1 MRILEFKNI
10 DQKRLILKELSPARI
25 NHAEDLIFWEGSAGA
40 MRAVQQL
47 EQLAK
52 GTKSLTIKW
61 DGSPAIIFGRNPNGE
76 FIFTDKHG
84 FMAKSYDGRA
94 TSPDDLEGAI
104 MQRAKDKSKAKTYRQ
119 YASKMKSVFEL
130 FQNAVPNNF
139 QGYFVGDML
148 YFNTPKKVGNSYVF
162 QPNVV
167 NYQVPAETDLGKR
180 MGSSRAG
187 VVVHYIMSEKGRTM
201 PVKDLNMIQ
210 GTDVL
215 AIPPTTVNKSQPVD
229 VSAVNQL
236 KGMIQQS
243 SSGIDKLLDRN
254 ALAGMKLADFPN
266 LLYTYLNSKVDSG
279 MKGLGSDFVKWL
291 QSSAVTEVKKTRIMN
306 YIKANT
312 QSFMA
317 LWKIV
322 NGIMVAK
329 DSIIRQL
336 DKSKGAVNATVNGKP
351 GGEGYVLKSPKGNI
365 KLVRRSGFTK
375 ANRAINR

>member
-25 NHAEDLIFWEGSAGA
+25 HHAEDLIFWEGSAGA

-61 DGSPAIIFGRNPNGE
+61 DGSPAIVFGRNPNGE

-94 TSPDDLEGAI
+94 TNPEDLEGAI
-104 MQRAKDKSKAKTYRQ
+104 MQRAKDKSKAKSYKQ
-119 YASKMKSVFEL
+119 YATKMKSVFEL
-130 FQNAVPNNF
+130 FQNAVPNNI

-148 YFNTPKKVGNSYVF
+148 YFNTPKKIGNSYVF

-180 MGSSRAG
+180 IGTSRAG
-187 VVVHYIMSEKGRTM
+187 VVVHYMMSEKGRTM

-210 GTDVL
+210 GNDVL
-215 AIPPTTVNKSQPVD
+215 AIPPTTVNKSEPVD

-243 SSGIDKLLDRN
+243 SSGVDKLLDKN

-266 LLYTYLNSKVDSG
+266 LLYTYLNSKVDGG

-329 DSIIRQL
+329 DSIIKQL
-336 DKSKGAVNATVNGKP
+336 DKSKGAVNATVNGQP

>member
-210 GTDVL
+210 GNDVL

-322 NGIMVAK
+322 NGIMTAK

>member
-1 MRILEFKNI
+1 MRIVEFKNI

-84 FMAKSYDGRA
+84 FMAKLYDGRA
-94 TSPDDLEGAI
+94 TSTDHLEGAI

-322 NGIMVAK
+322 NGIMTAK

>member
-1 MRILEFKNI
+1 MRLVEFKDI
-10 DQKRLILKELSPARI
+10 DNKRLSLIESARI
-25 NHAEDLIFWEGSAGA
+25 QHAEDLIFWEGSAGA

-322 NGIMVAK
+322 NGIMTAK

>member
-61 DGSPAIIFGRNPNGE
+61 DGSPAIVFGRNPNGE

-104 MQRAKDKSKAKTYRQ
+104 MQRAKDKSKVKTYRQ

-236 KGMIQQS
+236 IGMIQQS

-322 NGIMVAK
+322 SGIMTAK

>member
-1 MRILEFKNI
+1 MRIVEFKNI

-329 DSIIRQL
+329 DSIIKQL

>member
-25 NHAEDLIFWEGSAGA
+25 HHAEDLIFWEGSAGA

-61 DGSPAIIFGRNPNGE
+61 DGSPAIVFGRNPNGE

-94 TSPDDLEGAI
+94 TNPEDLEGAI
-104 MQRAKDKSKAKTYRQ
+104 MQRAKDKSKAKSYKQ
-119 YASKMKSVFEL
+119 YAGKMKSVFEL
-130 FQNAVPNNF
+130 FQNAVPETF
-139 QGYFVGDML
+139 KGYFVGDML

-180 MGSSRAG
+180 IGTSRAG
-187 VVVHYIMSEKGRTM
+187 VVVHYMMSEKGRTM

-210 GTDVL
+210 GNDVL
-215 AIPPTTVNKSQPVD
+215 AIPPTTVNKSEPVD

-243 SSGIDKLLDRN
+243 SSGVDKLLDRN

-266 LLYTYLNSKVDSG
+266 LLYTYLNSKVDGG

-329 DSIIRQL
+329 DSIIKQL
-336 DKSKGAVNATVNGKP
+336 DKSKGAVNATVNGQP

>member
-61 DGSPAIIFGRNPNGE
+61 DGSPAIVFGRNPNGE

-329 DSIIRQL
+329 DSIIKQL

>member
-1 MRILEFKNI
+1 MRIVEFKNI

-322 NGIMVAK
+322 NGIMTAK

>member
-25 NHAEDLIFWEGSAGA
+25 HHAEDLIFWEGSAGA

-61 DGSPAIIFGRNPNGE
+61 DGSPAIVFGRNPNGE

-94 TSPDDLEGAI
+94 TNPEDLEGAI
-104 MQRAKDKSKAKTYRQ
+104 MQRAKDKSKAKSYKQ
-119 YASKMKSVFEL
+119 YATKMKSVFEL
-130 FQNAVPNNF
+130 FQNAVPNNI

-148 YFNTPKKVGNSYVF
+148 YFNTPKKIGNSYVF

-180 MGSSRAG
+180 IGTSRAG
-187 VVVHYIMSEKGRTM
+187 VVVHYMMSEKGRTM

-210 GTDVL
+210 GNDVL
-215 AIPPTTVNKSQPVD
+215 AIPPTTVNKSEPVD

-243 SSGIDKLLDRN
+243 SSGVDKLLDKN

-266 LLYTYLNSKVDSG
+266 LLYTYLNSKVDGG

-291 QSSAVTEVKKTRIMN
+291 QSSAVTEVKKARIMN

-336 DKSKGAVNATVNGKP
+336 DKSKGAVNATVNGQP

>member
-1 MRILEFKNI
+1 MRIVEFKNI

-180 MGSSRAG
+180 IGTSRAG
-187 VVVHYIMSEKGRTM
+187 VVVHYMMSEKGRTM

-322 NGIMVAK
+322 NGIMTAK

>member
-1 MRILEFKNI
+1 MRIVEFKNI

-243 SSGIDKLLDRN
+243 SSGVDKLLDRN

-322 NGIMVAK
+322 NGIMTAK

>member
-61 DGSPAIIFGRNPNGE
+61 DGSPAIVFGRNPNGE

-94 TSPDDLEGAI
+94 TNPDDLEGAI
-104 MQRAKDKSKAKTYRQ
+104 MQRAKDKSKVKTYRQ

-322 NGIMVAK
+322 SGIMTAK

-351 GGEGYVLKSPKGNI
+351 GGEGYVLKSPQGNI
-365 KLVRRSGFTK
+365 KLVKRSGFTR

>member
-25 NHAEDLIFWEGSAGA
+25 HHAEDLIFWEGSAGA

-61 DGSPAIIFGRNPNGE
+61 DGSPAIVFGRNPNGE

-94 TSPDDLEGAI
+94 TNPEDLEGAI
-104 MQRAKDKSKAKTYRQ
+104 MQRAKDKSKAKSYKQ
-119 YASKMKSVFEL
+119 YATKMKSVFEL
-130 FQNAVPNNF
+130 FQNAVPNNI

-148 YFNTPKKVGNSYVF
+148 YFNTPKKIGNSYVF

-180 MGSSRAG
+180 IGTSRAG
-187 VVVHYIMSEKGRTM
+187 VVVHYMMSEKGRTM

-210 GTDVL
+210 GNDVL
-215 AIPPTTVNKSQPVD
+215 AIPPTTVNKSEPVD

-243 SSGIDKLLDRN
+243 SSGVDKLLDKN

-266 LLYTYLNSKVDSG
+266 LLYTYLNSKVDGG

-336 DKSKGAVNATVNGKP
+336 DKSKGAVNATVNGQP

>member
-1 MRILEFKNI
+1 MRIVEFKNI

-322 NGIMVAK
+322 NGIMTAK
-329 DSIIRQL
+329 DSIIKQL

>member
-25 NHAEDLIFWEGSAGA
+25 HHAEDLIFWEGSAGA

-61 DGSPAIIFGRNPNGE
+61 DGSPAIVFGRNPNGE

-94 TSPDDLEGAI
+94 TNPEDLEGAI
-104 MQRAKDKSKAKTYRQ
+104 MQRAKDKSKAKSYKQ

-130 FQNAVPNNF
+130 FQNAVPNNI

-148 YFNTPKKVGNSYVF
+148 YFSTPKKIGNSYVF

-180 MGSSRAG
+180 IGTSRAG
-187 VVVHYIMSEKGRTM
+187 VVVHYMMSEKGRTM

-210 GTDVL
+210 GNDVL
-215 AIPPTTVNKSQPVD
+215 AIPPTTVNKSEPID

-243 SSGIDKLLDRN
+243 SSGVDKLLDKN

-322 NGIMVAK
+322 NAIMVAK
-329 DSIIRQL
+329 DSIIKQL
-336 DKSKGAVNATVNGKP
+336 DKSKGAVNATVNGQP

>member
-61 DGSPAIIFGRNPNGE
+61 DGSPAIVFGRNPNGE

-94 TSPDDLEGAI
+94 TSPDYLEGAI

-210 GTDVL
+210 GNDVL
-215 AIPPTTVNKSQPVD
+215 AIPPTTVNKSQTVD

-236 KGMIQQS
+236 KGIIQQS

-329 DSIIRQL
+329 DSIIKQL

>member
-1 MRILEFKNI
+1 MRIVEFKNI

-201 PVKDLNMIQ
+201 PVKDLSMIQ

-322 NGIMVAK
+322 NGIMTAK

>member
-1 MRILEFKNI
+1 MRIVEFKNI

-25 NHAEDLIFWEGSAGA
+25 HHAEDLIFWEGSAGA

-61 DGSPAIIFGRNPNGE
+61 DGSPAIVFGRNPNGE

-94 TSPDDLEGAI
+94 TNPEDLEGAI
-104 MQRAKDKSKAKTYRQ
+104 MQRAKDKSKAKSYKQ
-119 YASKMKSVFEL
+119 YATKMKSVFEL
-130 FQNAVPNNF
+130 FQNAVPNNI

-148 YFNTPKKVGNSYVF
+148 YFNTPKKIGNSYVF

-180 MGSSRAG
+180 IGTSRAG
-187 VVVHYIMSEKGRTM
+187 VVVHYMMSEKGRTM

-210 GTDVL
+210 GNDVL
-215 AIPPTTVNKSQPVD
+215 AIPPTTVNKSEPVD

-243 SSGIDKLLDRN
+243 SSGVDKLLDKN

-266 LLYTYLNSKVDSG
+266 LLYTYLNSKVDGG

-329 DSIIRQL
+329 DSIIKQL
-336 DKSKGAVNATVNGKP
+336 DKSKGAVNATVNGQP

>member
-1 MRILEFKNI
+1 MRIVEFKNI
-10 DQKRLILKELSPARI
+10 DQKRLVLKELSPARI
-25 NHAEDLIFWEGSAGA
+25 HHAEDLIFWEGSAGA
-40 MRAVQQL
+40 IRAVQQL

-61 DGSPAIIFGRNPNGE
+61 DGSPAIVFGRNPNGE

-94 TSPDDLEGAI
+94 TNPEDLEGAI
-104 MQRAKDKSKAKTYRQ
+104 MQRAKDKSKAKSYKQ
-119 YASKMKSVFEL
+119 YATKMKSVFEL
-130 FQNAVPNNF
+130 FQNAVPNNI

-148 YFNTPKKVGNSYVF
+148 YFNTPKKIGNSYVF

-180 MGSSRAG
+180 IGTSRAG
-187 VVVHYIMSEKGRTM
+187 VVVHYMMSEKGRTM

-210 GTDVL
+210 GNDVL
-215 AIPPTTVNKSQPVD
+215 AIPPTTVNKSEPVD

-243 SSGIDKLLDRN
+243 SSGVDKLLDKN

-266 LLYTYLNSKVDSG
+266 LLYTYLNSKVDGG

-336 DKSKGAVNATVNGKP
+336 DKSKGAVNATVNGQP

>member
-1 MRILEFKNI
+1 MRIVEFKNI

-215 AIPPTTVNKSQPVD
+215 DIPPTTVNKSQPVD

-322 NGIMVAK
+322 NGIMTAK
-329 DSIIRQL
+329 DSIIKQL

>member
-25 NHAEDLIFWEGSAGA
+25 HHAEDLIFWEGSAGA

-61 DGSPAIIFGRNPNGE
+61 DGSPAIVFGRNPNGE

-94 TSPDDLEGAI
+94 TNPEDLEGAI
-104 MQRAKDKSKAKTYRQ
+104 MQRAKDKNKAKSYKQ

-130 FQNAVPNNF
+130 FQNAVPNNI

-148 YFNTPKKVGNSYVF
+148 YFSTPKKIGNSYVF

-180 MGSSRAG
+180 IGTSRAG
-187 VVVHYIMSEKGRTM
+187 VVVHYMMSEKGRTM

-210 GTDVL
+210 GNDVL

-243 SSGIDKLLDRN
+243 SSGVDKLLDRN

-266 LLYTYLNSKVDSG
+266 LLYTYLNSKVDGG

-291 QSSAVTEVKKTRIMN
+291 QSSAVTEVKKARIMN

>member
-94 TSPDDLEGAI
+94 TNPDDLEGAI
-104 MQRAKDKSKAKTYRQ
+104 MQRAKDKSKVKTYRQ

-322 NGIMVAK
+322 SGIMTAK

>member
-25 NHAEDLIFWEGSAGA
+25 HHAEDLIFWEGSAGA

-61 DGSPAIIFGRNPNGE
+61 DGSPAIVFGRNPNGE

-94 TSPDDLEGAI
+94 TNPEDLEGAI
-104 MQRAKDKSKAKTYRQ
+104 MQRAKDKSKAKSYKQ
-119 YASKMKSVFEL
+119 YATKMKSVFEL
-130 FQNAVPNNF
+130 FQNAVPNNI

-148 YFNTPKKVGNSYVF
+148 YFNTPKKIGNSYVF

-180 MGSSRAG
+180 IGTSRAG
-187 VVVHYIMSEKGRTM
+187 VVVHYMMSEKGRTM

-210 GTDVL
+210 GNDVL

-243 SSGIDKLLDRN
+243 SSGVDKLLDKN

-266 LLYTYLNSKVDSG
+266 LLYTYLNSKVDGG

-329 DSIIRQL
+329 DSIIKQL
-336 DKSKGAVNATVNGKP
+336 DKSKGAVNATVNGQP

>member
-25 NHAEDLIFWEGSAGA
+25 HHAEDLIFWEGSAGA

-61 DGSPAIIFGRNPNGE
+61 DGSPAIVFGRNPNGE

-94 TSPDDLEGAI
+94 TNPEDLEGAI
-104 MQRAKDKSKAKTYRQ
+104 MQRAKDKSKAKSYKQ
-119 YASKMKSVFEL
+119 YATKMKSVFEL
-130 FQNAVPNNF
+130 FQNAVPNNI

-148 YFNTPKKVGNSYVF
+148 YFNTPKKIGNSYVF

-180 MGSSRAG
+180 IGTSRAG
-187 VVVHYIMSEKGRTM
+187 VVVHYMMSEKGRTM

-210 GTDVL
+210 GNDVL
-215 AIPPTTVNKSQPVD
+215 AIPPTTVNKSEPVD

-243 SSGIDKLLDRN
+243 SSGVDKLLDKN

-266 LLYTYLNSKVDSG
+266 LLYTYLNSKVDGG

-306 YIKANT
+306 YIKTNT

-329 DSIIRQL
+329 DSIIKQL
-336 DKSKGAVNATVNGKP
+336 DKSKGAVNATVNGQP

>member
-322 NGIMVAK
+322 NGIMTAK
-329 DSIIRQL
+329 DSIIKQL

>member
-61 DGSPAIIFGRNPNGE
+61 DGSPAIVFGRNPNGE

-94 TSPDDLEGAI
+94 TNPDDLEGAI
-104 MQRAKDKSKAKTYRQ
+104 MQRAKDKSKVKTYRQ

-130 FQNAVPNNF
+130 FQNAVPTNF

-322 NGIMVAK
+322 SGIMTAK

>member
-1 MRILEFKNI
+1 MRVLEFKNI

-25 NHAEDLIFWEGSAGA
+25 HHAEDLIFWEGSAGA

-61 DGSPAIIFGRNPNGE
+61 DGSPAIVFGRNPNGE

-94 TSPDDLEGAI
+94 TNPEDLEGAI
-104 MQRAKDKSKAKTYRQ
+104 MQRAKDKSKAKSYKQ
-119 YASKMKSVFEL
+119 YATKMKSVFEL

-167 NYQVPAETDLGKR
+167 NYQVPAQTDLGKR
-180 MGSSRAG
+180 IGTSRAG
-187 VVVHYIMSEKGRTM
+187 VVVHYMMSEKGRTM

-210 GTDVL
+210 GNDVL
-215 AIPPTTVNKSQPVD
+215 AIPPTTVNKSEPVD

-243 SSGIDKLLDRN
+243 SSGVDKLLDKN

-266 LLYTYLNSKVDSG
+266 LLYTYLNSKVDGG

-329 DSIIRQL
+329 DSIIKQL
-336 DKSKGAVNATVNGKP
+336 DKSKGAVNATVNGQP

>member
-1 MRILEFKNI
+1 MRIVEFKNI

-167 NYQVPAETDLGKR
+167 NYQGPAETDLGKR

-322 NGIMVAK
+322 NGIMTAK

>member
-329 DSIIRQL
+329 DSIIKQL